1 MRQDLENNRDPEEF
15 KSSKEFN
22 KDPKEEKFAKEYI
35 SAAES
40 DDLNKEYPVETKVQR
55 IKRDA
60 ASGGKLATG
69 AAVVGVASLIVI
81 GTSGLVNINM
91 DGKIEKLEF
100 QDNHI
105 VYEVNV
111 SDVEKGNTMYFEI
124 YEGTASN
131 ALTTKEIITDVE
143 ETINGPYSGILD
155 TLDLNI
161 EEKLKTKD
169 SVSFTFRLCGNTGL
183 VNRTYDSMILEVN
196 QYESVFR
203 SVSYMSD
210 FENSG
215 CFLFEMDFQD
225 DYGIFTDFDAFIKD
239 SDGVISKCSFT
250 DNLHDQQRISI
261 IHLAGGEAYFELS
274 FNSNGTKETYS
285 YVVQI

>member
-22 KDPKEEKFAKEYI
+22 KDPKEERFAKEYI

-91 DGKIEKLEF
+91 DGRIEKLEF

-124 YEGTASN
+124 YEGTAPN
-131 ALTTKEIITDVE
+131 ALTTKEIITHVE
-143 ETINGPYSGILD
+143 ETINVPYSGILD

-196 QYESVFR
+196 
-203 SVSYMSD
+203 
-210 FENSG
+210 
-215 CFLFEMDFQD
+215 
-225 DYGIFTDFDAFIKD
+225 
-239 SDGVISKCSFT
+239 
-250 DNLHDQQRISI
+250 
-261 IHLAGGEAYFELS
+261 
-274 FNSNGTKETYS
+274 
-285 YVVQI
+285 

>member
-111 SDVEKGNTMYFEI
+111 SDVEKGN
-124 YEGTASN
+124 S
-131 ALTTKEIITDVE
+131 
-143 ETINGPYSGILD
+143 P
-155 TLDLNI
+155 DL
-161 EEKLKTKD
+161 
-169 SVSFTFRLCGNTGL
+169 
-183 VNRTYDSMILEVN
+183 
-196 QYESVFR
+196 
-203 SVSYMSD
+203 
-210 FENSG
+210 
-215 CFLFEMDFQD
+215 
-225 DYGIFTDFDAFIKD
+225 
-239 SDGVISKCSFT
+239 
-250 DNLHDQQRISI
+250 
-261 IHLAGGEAYFELS
+261 LAQPTS
-274 FNSNGTKETYS
+274 
-285 YVVQI
+285 